1 MPFKS
6 PMPAFLEGHL
16 SAEAYDRWLNRK
28 AVAHMRRDRA
38 RGRPATRAQYKAAI
52 HQAVVLSE
60 GRDAY
65 TGEPLDWHLIS
76 TYSNE
81 ASSEGRHAYKATLAL
96 LPTVDHFVAG
106 VSAADFRICAWRTN
120 DAKNDLTVADFV
132 ALCRR
137 VVAHADATTCKRET
151 GPAGGG
157 LAAESTSS

>member
-6 PMPAFLEGHL
+6 PMPAFLEGHI
-16 SAEAYDRWLNRK
+16 SPEAYDRWLNRK
-28 AVAHMRRDRA
+28 AVAHVKRDRA
-38 RGRPATRAQYKAAI
+38 RGRAAARAEYKAAI
-52 HQAVVLSE
+52 HQAVVMSE

-65 TGEPLDWHLIS
+65 TGEQLDWHLVS

-96 LPTVDHFVAG
+96 LPTVDHFEAG

-120 DAKNDLTVADFV
+120 DAKNDLTSVDFV

-137 VVAHADATTCKRET
+137 VVAHADAVAGEAVPAAC
-151 GPAGGG
+151 GPPGSPLLEA
-157 LAAESTSS
+157 